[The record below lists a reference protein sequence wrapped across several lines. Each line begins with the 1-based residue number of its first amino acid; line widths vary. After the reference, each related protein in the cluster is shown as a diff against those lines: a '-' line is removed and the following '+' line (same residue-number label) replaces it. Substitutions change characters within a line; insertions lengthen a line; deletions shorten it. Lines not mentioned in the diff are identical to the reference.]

1 MYHYKMY
8 PKIRSTSWGSAEVE
22 TERGI
27 YQIGITT
34 KDLDVICY
42 ETIPWVPNSNIA
54 FSLDYVEGAKKWQLY
69 YYALNGL
76 EIIRKTTI
84 NVDTALANENI
95 LLAIL
100 ERLREWKFFE

>member
-42 ETIPWVPNSNIA
+42 ETIP
-54 FSLDYVEGAKKWQLY
+54 
-69 YYALNGL
+69 
-76 EIIRKTTI
+76 
-84 NVDTALANENI
+84 
-95 LLAIL
+95 
-100 ERLREWKFFE
+100 